1 MERKKL
7 FGFWS
12 QVVVQIEAFEEAFA
26 HILGDVQFFDGSM
39 HKVNRSPGGVQDNT
53 AIITTG
59 EVLFKFL
66 AKFRVE
72 FTVNI

>member
-1 MERKKL
+1 L
-7 FGFWS
+7 I
-12 QVVVQIEAFEEAFA
+12 QVIVQIEAFEEAFA
-26 HILGDVQFFDGSM
+26 HVFGDIQFFEGSM
-39 HKVNRSPGGVQDNT
+39 HKVDRPPGGVQDNT

-72 FTVNI
+72 FTINI